1 MQQKIFY
8 HSVAMFVFTLGSWS
22 CAYASTYMHTY
33 IYIYIYIYM
42 YMYMI
47 VHVHVYVRKMPFSMH
62 VLTVMPHH
70 SDAQVT
76 QHGFTGLHYSYVA
89 EFDCN
94 RRMMF
99 VSASEEKRGMTFV
112 YSTQDASVTTANL
125 NLLQLDSPPWRP
137 TQLAHSY
144 VCVSVD
150 SAFLRN
156 LYLV

>member
-1 MQQKIFY
+1 MTIGGT
-8 HSVAMFVFTLGSWS
+8 ARLDPTGTIGL
-22 CAYASTYMHTY
+22 C
-33 IYIYIYIYM
+33 
-42 YMYMI
+42 
-47 VHVHVYVRKMPFSMH
+47 YV
-62 VLTVMPHH
+62 V
-70 SDAQVT
+70 
-76 QHGFTGLHYSYVA
+76 

-112 YSTQDASVTTANL
+112 YSSQDASVTTANL

-150 SAFLRN
+150 SALIWFHTSPCTCKYMYEQDQTCN
-156 LYLV
+156 TQQMAVV